1 MFCRVDI
8 KEVSSLKYTFD
19 IECTP
24 TFKILIAE
32 QQVLSIPFLLSFSFF
47 FFSFLFLLRALYL
60 FLFLLFSAD
69 VCRVISNN
77 SCLMNNV
84 YCHYDFLKFYS

>member
-32 QQVLSIPFLLSFSFF
+32 QQVLSLPF
-47 FFSFLFLLRALYL
+47 FFSFICFI
-60 FLFLLFSAD
+60 F
-69 VCRVISNN
+69 
-77 SCLMNNV
+77 
-84 YCHYDFLKFYS
+84 